1 MTLHVIYSILW
12 ARIVNL
18 YYFTSE
24 NSSLTTM
31 VACAIY
37 FISVSNICANVI
49 WNLVM
54 LKRFIWKLWFFS
66 GDILSISI
74 NWLMLF
80 FHLNFKSWYDPCS
93 WPTWWGKAW
102 LLLLHVIG
110 PPLFPLPSSLSFWFL
125 LYARICRFYLHSLN
139 LFWMN

>member
-74 NWLMLF
+74 NWLICYFSTWILSRGMIHAADPLGGERLGCCCCMLLVHHF
-80 FHLNFKSWYDPCS
+80 SLCPHLC
-93 WPTWWGKAW
+93 
-102 LLLLHVIG
+102 
-110 PPLFPLPSSLSFWFL
+110 PSD
-125 LYARICRFYLHSLN
+125 FYYMRV
-139 LFWMN
+139 FVDFIFIP